1 MSQACVLE
9 PHSPRQAADAEE
21 GKKPLEAD
29 EKTILEAVKEGDATK
44 VKRIMSPRL
53 SIPATTDCT
62 CAQADA
68 RTLILLRPTPLSA
81 L

>member
-21 GKKPLEAD
+21 GKKLLEAD
-29 EKTILEAVKEGDATK
+29 AMALLEAAKGGDATK
-44 VKRIMSPRL
+44 VERILSPRL
-53 SIPATTDCT
+53 SIPAATDCT

-68 RTLILLRPTPLSA
+68 RTRIPLRPTPLSA